1 MQCMHVSMYV
11 NKYIHIYSIIYTCY
25 ATMYVCINT
34 QIHCPRLSDDDDDDD
49 DDDDAVDLFS
59 LFQDLHGYSEREEEP
74 MKWEFVRF

>member
-1 MQCMHVSMYV
+1 MLCNYVCMH
-11 NKYIHIYSIIYTCY
+11 KLC
-25 ATMYVCINT
+25 NT

-49 DDDDAVDLFS
+49 DDDAVDLVS